1 MNTLT
6 KRKKNKTEAF
16 ASPSHATAAVG
27 TIRADVIRRKERV
40 VGHPVAALNGKRKS
54 ENVKM
59 KKKEGI
65 GRYEHSEVVNDTEV
79 YYGGLPARK
88 RVSNDAPMA
97 WVMCASCAMCKRRDV
112 EEGSGEAEHQCQA
125 IVTDKGRAMLIGTPK
140 LTRCQR
146 WTPKYY
152 LAMIGKSQGKVDPP
166 GFIRWKADHPNIIGW
181 PEDHGKKKMETVREF
196 PLEWVAGNVV
206 PA

>member
-1 MNTLT
+1 M
-6 KRKKNKTEAF
+6 
-16 ASPSHATAAVG
+16 
-27 TIRADVIRRKERV
+27 
-40 VGHPVAALNGKRKS
+40 VGHPVATLRRKR
-54 ENVKM
+54 KM
-59 KKKEGI
+59 KKIEGI
-65 GRYEHSEVVNDTEV
+65 GRYDRAEVVNDTEV

-112 EEGSGEAEHQCQA
+112 EEGSGEPEHQCQA
-125 IVTDKGRAMLIGTPK
+125 IVTDRGRAMLIEVPK

-152 LAMIGKSQGKVDPP
+152 LAMIGKTQGKVDPP
-166 GFIRWKADHPNIIGW
+166 GFIRWKADHPSIIGW

-196 PLEWVAGNVV
+196 LWRMYRKSKEEETPTNNNT
-206 PA
+206 